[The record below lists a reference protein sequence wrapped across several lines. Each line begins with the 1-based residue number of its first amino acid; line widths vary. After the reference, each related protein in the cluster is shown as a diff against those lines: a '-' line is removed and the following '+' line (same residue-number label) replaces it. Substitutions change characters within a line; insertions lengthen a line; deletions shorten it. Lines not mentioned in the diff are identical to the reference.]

1 VDAVLHYLP
10 GKDRAGAAVRAVG
23 GRILW
28 RRSLD
33 EGPPSFFGAAPVAAE
48 VRRYNCQMNIA
59 PALPNYSGIP
69 GMVFPH
75 DPPVRRMTVD
85 SSLRR

>member
-1 VDAVLHYLP
+1 M
-10 GKDRAGAAVRAVG
+10 
-23 GRILW
+23 W

-59 PALPNYSGIP
+59 PTLPNYSGIP

-75 DPPVRRMTVD
+75 DPPLVE
-85 SSLRR
+85 